1 MQFAEAGTNHG
12 TDAAAHIGKTVLDA
26 IGEISSDDTELI
38 TLYYGENISAEEAE
52 EVQEAVRE
60 KFPDAE
66 VELNYGGQ
74 PVYYYF
80 ISAE

>member
-1 MQFAEAGTNHG
+1 MAIGDYGMLT
-12 TDAAAHIGKTVLDA
+12 IGKTVAQTVLDA